1 MSIRVAGHYWVLYQ
15 KHWTIAAYYEHPL
28 FGWYW
33 YLAGLED
40 LSDEDFEKI
49 GEQIICP
56 HK

>member
-1 MSIRVAGHYWVLYQ
+1 MRQAGHYWVLYQ

-40 LSDEDFEKI
+40 LLDEDFEKI